1 MGKLKLY
8 NLESEWL
15 NDKPTHDDSTVSY
28 VLDSKEAKFQENG
41 GYFKAIYNVTS
52 TTSSTTLIGSSDH
65 LNNIKTMFID
75 GEELVSPVTSFTFN
89 TLGTHRV
96 TCVMRGVRYRINFYL
111 VVVLM

>member
-8 NLESEWL
+8 NLESEYL
-15 NDKPTHDDSTVSY
+15 NDKSTHDDSTVSY

-75 GEELVSPVTSFTFN
+75 GEE
-89 TLGTHRV
+89 
-96 TCVMRGVRYRINFYL
+96 
-111 VVVLM
+111 